1 MSLRFLSEFLRS
13 YSLNPEDW
21 FFLGMDLIGGML
33 WVLGNG
39 SSGEVLGVVVVV
51 VAGLGDPVNIWT
63 TCLKEEVSAWTKVVG
78 YGLVDSDLEMD
89 FGDGNGGGWLIL
101 LLRATLFAVGVVV
114 VELLLLLLLLL
125 LL

>member
-1 MSLRFLSEFLRS
+1 
-13 YSLNPEDW
+13 LNPEDW

-39 SSGEVLGVVVVV
+39 STCEVLGVVVVV
-51 VAGLGDPVNIWT
+51 VVVVHVGLGLGDPVNIWT
-63 TCLKEEVSAWTKVVG
+63 TCLKEELSAWTKVVG
-78 YGLVDSDLEMD
+78 YGLVDSDLEMGL
-89 FGDGNGGGWLIL
+89 GDGSGGGWLIL
-101 LLRATLFAVGVVV
+101 LLSATLFVVAV